1 VLTQCQCAK
10 ALISIKVRIALIDKV
25 LPSDMGMLMD
35 HATIERHAA
44 PVPRYTSYPTA
55 PHFTRNVDNATYTSW
70 IKALGQGDRLSLYVH
85 IPFCDRLCWF
95 CGCNTKQTLKYAP
108 VKSYMKRV
116 HKEIEMI
123 AAKVKPGALVT
134 AVHLGGGSPTL
145 LEPDDLALLGKNL
158 RAAFEFA
165 DDAEI
170 SIEIDPSDVTPAK
183 IDGMVAFGMTRASI
197 GVQDFSE
204 KVQEAINRPQS
215 FEITR
220 DVVFALRDAGIKSV
234 NLDVLYGLPFQTT
247 ERLMETVDKTLSLR
261 PDRIA
266 LFGYAHVPWM
276 KTHQKLIDEAAL
288 PDTIERFEHA
298 VMAGDRLA
306 AAGYDRIG
314 FDHFALP
321 SDSMAKAAA
330 DGTLRRN
337 FQGYTVDNSDALIGF
352 GGSAIGQT
360 KNGYVQNIVA
370 TGQYQ
375 AAIDNGEL
383 AIAKGFE
390 LAEVD
395 RARGWVIEKLMCDF
409 QFDKGELVAKFGDLA
424 GPILDDVGYIAA
436 ADVDGF
442 VINDERVFGASE
454 QGKLFVRGIA
464 AQFDT
469 YFGQGSARH
478 SKAV

>member
-1 VLTQCQCAK
+1 
-10 ALISIKVRIALIDKV
+10 
-25 LPSDMGMLMD
+25 MD
-35 HATIERHAA
+35 HATIEKYAA

-55 PHFTRNVDNATYTSW
+55 PHFTNKVDNETYQTW
-70 IKALGQGDRLSLYVH
+70 VEALGEGDRLSLYVH

-116 HKEIEMI
+116 HKEIEMV
-123 AAKVKPGALVT
+123 AAKVKPGAVVT

-145 LEPDDLALLGKNL
+145 LEPDDLELLGTKMRNS
-158 RAAFEFA
+158 FKFA

-170 SIEIDPSDVTPAK
+170 SIEIDPSDVTSAK
-183 IDGMVAFGMTRASI
+183 IEGMVAFGITRASI

-220 DVVFALRDAGIKSV
+220 DVVLALRKAGVKSV
-234 NLDVLYGLPFQTT
+234 NLDVLYGLPFQTE
-247 ERLMETVDKTLSLR
+247 ERLMDTIEKTVSLQ

-288 PDTIERFEHA
+288 PGTIERIEHA
-298 VMAGDRLA
+298 ELAADRLVE
-306 AAGYDRIG
+306 AGYGRIG

-321 SDSMAKAAA
+321 RDSMAIALSN
-330 DGTLRRN
+330 GTLRRN
-337 FQGYTVDNSDALIGF
+337 FQGYTVDHSDALIGF

-360 KNGYVQNIVA
+360 SAGYVQNIVA

-375 AAIDNGEL
+375 TAIDKGQL

-390 LAEVD
+390 LSEMD
-395 RARGWVIEKLMCDF
+395 RARGWVIERLMCDF
-409 QFDKGELVAKFGDLA
+409 QFDIDVLQRKFGDLA
-424 GPILDDVGYIAA
+424 PAILSDAGYVAA
-436 ADVDGF
+436 ADKDDF
-442 VINDERVFGASE
+442 VFLDRGAFGMTE
-454 QGKLFVRGIA
+454 KGRPFVRAIA
-464 AQFDT
+464 AKFDA
-469 YFGQGSARH
+469 YFGQGNARH

>member
-1 VLTQCQCAK
+1 
-10 ALISIKVRIALIDKV
+10 
-25 LPSDMGMLMD
+25 MD
-35 HATIERHAA
+35 HAIIEKYAA

-55 PHFTRNVDNATYTSW
+55 PHFTSEVDNATYTSW
-70 IKALGQGDRLSLYVH
+70 VKDLGEGDRLSLYVH

-108 VKSYMKRV
+108 VKAYMKRV

-123 AAKVKPGALVT
+123 SKLVKPGAIVT

-145 LEPDDLALLGKNL
+145 LEPSDLELLGAKM
-158 RAAFEFA
+158 RDAFQFA

-170 SIEIDPSDVTPAK
+170 SIEIDPSDVTPEK
-183 IDGMVAFGMTRASI
+183 IEGMVAFGMTRASI
-197 GVQDFSE
+197 GVQDFSK

-220 DVVFALRDAGIKSV
+220 DVVFALRDAGIKSI

-247 ERLMETVDKTLSLR
+247 ERLLETVDKTLSLR

-276 KTHQKLIDEAAL
+276 KTHQKMIKDDTL
-288 PDTIERFEHA
+288 PGTIERFEHA
-298 VMAGDRLA
+298 IMAGDRLA
-306 AAGYDRIG
+306 DAGYDRIG

-375 AAIDNGEL
+375 AAIDNGDL

-390 LAEVD
+390 LSDVD

-409 QFDKGELVAKFGDLA
+409 KFDIDQFVQRFGDLA
-424 GPILDDVGYIAA
+424 PTILNDAGYIAA
-436 ADVDGF
+436 ADQDDF
-442 VINDERVFGASE
+442 VYITHDTFGLSDK
-454 QGKLFVRGIA
+454 GKPFVRAIA
-464 AQFDT
+464 AKFDT
-469 YFGQGSARH
+469 YFGQGNARH

>member
-1 VLTQCQCAK
+1 
-10 ALISIKVRIALIDKV
+10 
-25 LPSDMGMLMD
+25 MD
-35 HATIERHAA
+35 HAIIEKYAA

-55 PHFTRNVDNATYTSW
+55 PHFTSEVNNATYSSW
-70 IKALGQGDRLSLYVH
+70 VEALGEGDRLSLYVH

-116 HKEIEMI
+116 HKEIEMV
-123 AAKVKPGALVT
+123 AKLVKPGAIVT

-145 LEPDDLALLGKNL
+145 LEPDDLELLGAKM
-158 RAAFEFA
+158 RQAFKFA

-170 SIEIDPSDVTPAK
+170 SIEIDPSDVTPEK
-183 IDGMVAFGMTRASI
+183 IVAMVAFGMTRASI
-197 GVQDFSE
+197 GVQDFSK

-220 DVVFALRDAGIKSV
+220 DVVFALRDAGIKSI

-247 ERLMETVDKTLSLR
+247 ERLLETVDKTLSLR

-276 KTHQKLIDEAAL
+276 KTHQKMIKDDTL
-288 PDTIERFEHA
+288 PGTIERFEHA
-298 VMAGDRLA
+298 IMAGDRLA
-306 AAGYDRIG
+306 DAGYDRIG

-375 AAIDNGEL
+375 AAIDNGDL

-390 LAEVD
+390 LSDVD

-409 QFDKGELVAKFGDLA
+409 KFDIDEFVQRFGDLA
-424 GPILDDVGYIAA
+424 PTILNDAGYIAA
-436 ADVDGF
+436 ADQDDF
-442 VINDERVFGASE
+442 VYITHDTFGLSDK
-454 QGKLFVRGIA
+454 GKPFVRAIA
-464 AQFDT
+464 AKFDT
-469 YFGQGSARH
+469 YFGQGNARH